1 MVNINEWLKI
11 SSYFAAYLWYTSTV
25 RILIGTYIEN
35 QKQDDTIFGSYIESR
50 IKMAKKQNIINIAV
64 IAHVDAGKS
73 TLVDAFLNQ
82 SGVFRANE
90 EVVDCVMDSDDIERE
105 RGITIYSKNCS
116 VMHDDVKINI
126 VDTPGHADFS
136 SEVERIMK
144 TVDTVILLVDSSEG
158 PMPQTRFVLK
168 KSLEQGLNPIL
179 LINKIDKRDARIDE
193 VVDEVYELF
202 MDLNANDQQLDF
214 PILYGIARQGIV
226 VYDPADVAGVEVQM
240 GEQKVEKHTEG
251 EKGKDITP
259 LFETIIKHCEI
270 YPDLREDSLQLQVSS
285 LGYDD
290 YIGRLGIGRITK
302 GTIKSGQSVAVAK
315 ADGTLVQRKVNQ
327 VFVYRGLKRTP
338 VEEAECGD
346 IVVVAGITDISIGE
360 TITLA
365 SDPQPME
372 MIHIE
377 PPTLSMNFMV
387 NKSPFAGKVGKFVTS
402 RHIKER
408 LEKELE
414 VNVGLVV
421 EETDSTDVF
430 KVSGRGELH
439 LSILIENMRREGY
452 ELAVSKPEVI
462 YQRDEHG
469 KKLEPMEEVVIS
481 VPDEYSG
488 SVISKLNVRKG
499 MMREM
504 AGENGYS
511 KLVYLVP
518 TRGLL
523 GYRSEFIND
532 TRGEGT
538 MVRRFDCFEE
548 YKGEIPQRSNG
559 VAIAQEEGVATGYAL
574 FGIQERVQMF
584 IDPGVKVYE
593 GMIVGMNSRNDDM
606 IVNPCKAKKAT
617 NMRAAGSDDA
627 VKLSPSRSFTLEE
640 ALEFIN
646 DDELVEVV
654 PNDVRIRK
662 KVLNELERRRSGR

>member
-1 MVNINEWLKI
+1 M
-11 SSYFAAYLWYTSTV
+11 S
-25 RILIGTYIEN
+25 
-35 QKQDDTIFGSYIESR
+35 
-50 IKMAKKQNIINIAV
+50 KKEKIINIAV

-82 SGVFRANE
+82 SGVFRENE
-90 EVVDCVMDSDDIERE
+90 DVATCVMDSDDIERE

-116 VMHDDVKINI
+116 VMHNDYKINI

-179 LINKIDKRDARIDE
+179 LINKIDKKDARIEE

-202 MDLNANDQQLDF
+202 MDLEANDKQLDF
-214 PILYGIARQGIV
+214 PILYGIARQGII
-226 VYDPADVAGVEVQM
+226 VYDPKDVEGVEVIV
-240 GEQKVEKHTEG
+240 GESKIKKSAVGQNGLNIK
-251 EKGKDITP
+251 P
-259 LFETIIKHCEI
+259 LFDTIIKHVEV
-270 YPDLREDSLQLQVSS
+270 YPDYNEEPLQFQVSS

-302 GTIKSGQSVAVAK
+302 GKIKTGQTVAVVK
-315 ADGTLVQRKVNQ
+315 GDGSIVQRKINQ
-327 VFVYRGLKRTP
+327 VFAYRGLKR
-338 VEEAECGD
+338 VAIEQAECGD
-346 IVVVAGITDISIGE
+346 IVVVSGIADISIGE
-360 TITLA
+360 TIC
-365 SDPQPME
+365 DPKNPHPME

-377 PPTLSMNFMV
+377 EPTLSMNFIV

-408 LEKELE
+408 LKKELE
-414 VNVGLVV
+414 VNVGLLV

-462 YQRDEHG
+462 MHRNEHG
-469 KKLEPMEEVVIS
+469 KKLEPMEQVVIS
-481 VPDEYSG
+481 VPDQYAG
-488 SVISKLNVRKG
+488 TVISKLNLRKG
-499 MMREM
+499 LMREM
-504 AGENGYS
+504 VGENSYS
-511 KLVYLVP
+511 RIEYLVP

-538 MVRRFDCFEE
+538 MVRRFECFEE
-548 YKGEIPQRSNG
+548 YKGEIPQRTNG
-559 VAIAQEEGVATGYAL
+559 VAVAQEEGVATPYAL
-574 FGIQERVQMF
+574 FNIGERVQMF
-584 IDPGVKVYE
+584 IEPGTKVYE
-593 GMIVGMNSRNDDM
+593 GMIIGMNSRTEDM

-617 NMRAAGSDDA
+617 NMRAAGNDDSI
-627 VKLSPSRSFTLEE
+627 KLSPARTFSLEE
-640 ALEFIN
+640 ALEFID

-654 PNDVRIRK
+654 PNDIRLRK
-662 KVLNELERRRSGR
+662 KILNELERRRSGR

>member
-1 MVNINEWLKI
+1 MSNKEK
-11 SSYFAAYLWYTSTV
+11 
-25 RILIGTYIEN
+25 
-35 QKQDDTIFGSYIESR
+35 
-50 IKMAKKQNIINIAV
+50 IINIAV

-90 EVVDCVMDSDDIERE
+90 EIVDCVMDSDDIERE

-116 VMHDDVKINI
+116 VMHGDVKINI

-179 LINKIDKRDARIDE
+179 LINKIDKKDARIAE

-202 MDLNANDQQLDF
+202 MDLEANDAQLDF

-226 VYDPADVAGVEVQM
+226 VYDPADAAGVDELTVDKKMKKSPQ
-240 GEQKVEKHTEG
+240 GAFG
-251 EKGKDITP
+251 LNLDP
-259 LFETIIKHCEI
+259 LFETIIKHCEA
-270 YPDLREDSLQLQVSS
+270 YPDRDEEPLQLQIST

-290 YIGRLGIGRITK
+290 YIGRLGIGRITRGK
-302 GTIKSGQSVAVAK
+302 IREGETVSVCK
-315 ADGTLVQRKVNQ
+315 ADGSVVQRKVNQ
-327 VFVYRGLKRTP
+327 VFVYRGLKRMAVP
-338 VEEAECGD
+338 EACSGD
-346 IVVVAGITDISIGE
+346 IVVISGIADISIGE
-360 TITLA
+360 TICAQGTPDA
-365 SDPQPME
+365 ME

-377 PPTLSMNFMV
+377 EPTLSMNFIV
-387 NKSPFAGKVGKFVTS
+387 NKSPFAGKVGKYVTS

-414 VNVGLVV
+414 VNVGLIV
-421 EETDSTDVF
+421 EETGSTDSF

-462 YQRDEHG
+462 MRRGAMGET
-469 KKLEPMEEVVIS
+469 LEPIEEVVIS
-481 VPDEYSG
+481 VPEEYSG
-488 SVISKLNVRKG
+488 TVINKLNIRKG
-499 MMREM
+499 MMKQM
-504 AGENGYS
+504 SGDGGYV
-511 KLVYLVP
+511 KLEYLVP

-538 MVRRFDCFEE
+538 MVRRFDSFDV
-548 YKGEIPQRSNG
+548 YKGDIPQRTNG
-559 VAIAQEEGVATGYAL
+559 VAIAQEEGVCTGYAL
-574 FGIQERVQMF
+574 FNIQERVQMF
-584 IDPGVKVYE
+584 VEPGTRVYE
-593 GMIVGMNSRNDDM
+593 GMIVGMNSRGDDM
-606 IVNPCKAKKAT
+606 VVNPCKAKKAT
-617 NMRAAGSDDA
+617 NMRAAGSDEA
-627 VKLSPSRSFTLEE
+627 VKLSPPRVFTLEE

-646 DDELVEVV
+646 DDELVEVT
-654 PNDVRIRK
+654 PEDIRLRK
-662 KVLNELERRRSGR
+662 KLLHELERRRSNKIYE

>member
-1 MVNINEWLKI
+1 MSDK
-11 SSYFAAYLWYTSTV
+11 
-25 RILIGTYIEN
+25 
-35 QKQDDTIFGSYIESR
+35 QK
-50 IKMAKKQNIINIAV
+50 IINIAV

-90 EVVDCVMDSDDIERE
+90 TVNDCVMDSDDIERE

-158 PMPQTRFVLK
+158 PMPQTRFVLT

-179 LINKIDKRDARIDE
+179 FINKLDKKDARIDE

-202 MDLNANDQQLDF
+202 MDLNANDKQLDF
-214 PILYGIARQGIV
+214 PILYGIARQGIAV
-226 VYDPADVAGVEVQM
+226 RDPKEVEGIFV
-240 GEQKVEKHTEG
+240 EQGGQKMKHTPG
-251 EKGKDITP
+251 GYNGLDITP
-259 LFETIIKHCEI
+259 LFETIISHCEP
-270 YPDLREDSLQLQVSS
+270 YPDLREEPLQFQVST

-290 YIGRLGIGRITK
+290 YIGRLGIGRVTK
-302 GTIKSGQSVAVAK
+302 GLIKAGQTVAVAK
-315 ADGTLVQRKVNQ
+315 DNGEIVQRKINQ
-327 VFVYRGLKRTP
+327 VFVYRGLKR
-338 VEEAECGD
+338 VAVDQAECGD
-346 IVVVAGITDISIGE
+346 IVVVSGISDISIGE
-360 TITLA
+360 TICDPA
-365 SDPQPME
+365 DPQPME

-377 PPTLSMNFMV
+377 QPTLSMNFMV

-414 VNVGLVV
+414 VNVGLRV
-421 EETDSTDVF
+421 EETDSTDCF

-462 YQRDEHG
+462 IKRDEQG
-469 KKLEPMEEVVIS
+469 RKLEPVEEVVIS
-481 VPDEYSG
+481 VPDEYAG
-488 SVISKLNVRKG
+488 TVISKLNLRKG
-499 MMREM
+499 MMVQM
-504 AGENGYS
+504 SGENGYS
-511 KLVYLVP
+511 KLEYHVP

-538 MVRRFDCFEE
+538 MERRFFDFEP
-548 YKGEIPQRSNG
+548 YKGEIPGRTNG
-559 VAIAQEEGVATGYAL
+559 VAIAIEEGVCTPYAL
-574 FGIQERVQMF
+574 DNIGERVQIF
-584 IDPGVKVYE
+584 VEPGTRVYE
-593 GMIVGMNSRNDDM
+593 GMIVGMNSRNEDM
-606 IVNPCKAKKAT
+606 EVNPCKAKKVS
-617 NMRAAGSDDA
+617 NMRAAGSDEA
-627 VKLSPSRSFTLEE
+627 IKLSPPRTFTLEE
-640 ALEFIN
+640 ALEFIE
-646 DDELVEVV
+646 DDELVEIT
-654 PNDVRIRK
+654 PDDIRLRK
-662 KVLNELERRRSGR
+662 KLLREIERRRSGR

>member
-1 MVNINEWLKI
+1 MD
-11 SSYFAAYLWYTSTV
+11 
-25 RILIGTYIEN
+25 R
-35 QKQDDTIFGSYIESR
+35 QK
-50 IKMAKKQNIINIAV
+50 IINIAV

-116 VMHDDVKINI
+116 VMYNDVKINI

-168 KSLEQGLNPIL
+168 KSLEQGINPIL

-193 VVDEVYELF
+193 VVDMVYELF
-202 MDLNANDQQLDF
+202 MDLEASDRQLDF

-226 VYDPADVAGVEVQM
+226 VRDPAEAENINVQSGNSKVRKNTAGGQ
-240 GEQKVEKHTEG
+240 GGLSIK
-251 EKGKDITP
+251 P
-259 LFETIIKHCEI
+259 LFETILEHCDI
-270 YPDLREDSLQLQVSS
+270 YPDRTKEPLQLQVST

-290 YIGRLGIGRITK
+290 YIGRLGIGRITR
-302 GTIKSGQSVAVAK
+302 GTIKEGQTVAVTK
-315 ADGTLVQRKVNQ
+315 DDGTVKNCRVNQ
-327 VFVYRGLKRTP
+327 VFTYRGLKRTA
-338 VEEAECGD
+338 VKEAQAGD
-346 IVVVAGITDISIGE
+346 IAVISGISDISIGE
-360 TITLA
+360 TIC
-365 SDPQPME
+365 DPEHPEAMD
-372 MIHIE
+372 MIKIE
-377 PPTLSMNFMV
+377 EPTLSMNFMV
-387 NKSPFAGKVGKFVTS
+387 NKSPFAGKSGKYVTS

-414 VNVGLVV
+414 VNVGLLV
-421 EETDSTDVF
+421 EPTDSTDSF

-462 YQRDEHG
+462 LRRGPNHET
-469 KKLEPMEEVVIS
+469 LEPIEEVVVS
-481 VPDEYSG
+481 VPDEYAG
-488 SVISKLNVRKG
+488 SVISKLNLRKG
-499 MMREM
+499 IMTQMS
-504 AGENGYS
+504 GENGFS
-511 KLVYLVP
+511 KIEYLVP

-523 GYRSEFIND
+523 GYRTEFIND

-538 MVRRFDCFEE
+538 MVRRFDSFGE
-548 YKGEIPQRSNG
+548 YKGDIPQRING
-559 VAIAQEEGVATGYAL
+559 VAIAQEEGVATPYAL
-574 FGIQERVQMF
+574 FNIGERVQMF
-584 IDPGVKVYE
+584 IAPGTKVYE

-606 IVNPCKAKKAT
+606 VVNPCKAKKAT
-617 NMRAAGSDDA
+617 NMRAAGSDEA
-627 VKLSPSRSFTLEE
+627 IRLSPHREFTLEE

-646 DDELVEVV
+646 DDELVEIT
-654 PNDVRIRK
+654 PDDIRLRK
-662 KVLNELERRRSGR
+662 KLLHEIERRRSGRIYEEV